1 MKEKYVIANNDNTKF
16 IGRDSASG
24 GYPYVTGMLE
34 FCLIGS
40 YEYINGYYKSL
51 EPYIK
56 DASDFSIKRIALEE
70 ISIPLHC

>member
-40 YEYINGYYKSL
+40 YEYINKYYKGL
-51 EPYIK
+51 EDFIN
-56 DASDFSIKRIALEE
+56 DASDFSIKRIVLED
-70 ISIPLHC
+70 ISTD

>member
-1 MKEKYVIANNDNTKF
+1 MKEKYVIANNDNTRF
-16 IGRDSASG
+16 IGRDSANV

-40 YEYINGYYKSL
+40 YDYINKYYEGL

-56 DASDFSIKRIALEE
+56 DVSDFSIKRIVIED
-70 ISIPLHC
+70 ISKD

>member
-1 MKEKYVIANNDNTKF
+1 MKEKYVIANNDNTRF

-40 YEYINGYYKSL
+40 YEYINEYHKGL
-51 EPYIK
+51 ERFIN
-56 DASDFSIKRIALEE
+56 DASDFSIKRIVLEE
-70 ISIPLHC
+70 ISIPLQR